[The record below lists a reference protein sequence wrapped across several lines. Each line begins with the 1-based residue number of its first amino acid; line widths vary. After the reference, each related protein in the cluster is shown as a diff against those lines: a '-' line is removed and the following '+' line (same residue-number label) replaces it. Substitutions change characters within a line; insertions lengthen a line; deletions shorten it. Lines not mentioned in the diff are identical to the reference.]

1 MTMQFRQPGLSELL
15 ERISLAI
22 VSARTA
28 DLLLLHKRWNYIA
41 FWATL
46 QLPAGY
52 PFDIVNVTVHF
63 RSAISRA

>member
-1 MTMQFRQPGLSELL
+1 MQFRHLGLSELL

-22 VSARTA
+22 VSARAA
-28 DLLLLHKRWNYIA
+28 DLLLLHYWNYIA
-41 FWATL
+41 FWATI
-46 QLPAGY
+46 QLHAGY